1 MTDQSHPDS
10 PTTGNHAGG
19 PGAYLVDVIVVGGGL
34 AGLVSAATAAQA
46 GRRVVVFDAHPL
58 GGRAR
63 VDDRN
68 GFRFNRGPRALYLGG
83 AGRPILDSLGVDTRA
98 GASPAV
104 PQSQGRHQGQLRLLP
119 QGLGSLLRTPLL
131 RPAEKLQV
139 GRILTRFPKLDTKAL
154 AGTSFGVFLAE
165 QHLGPTA
172 ADLVRMLAR
181 VATYAAEPD
190 AADAG
195 AVVGNMQLALAEG
208 VRYLDG
214 GFQVI
219 VDGLQAAA
227 LKAGV
232 EFRTVAATSVHP
244 GSGTTRPVVH
254 TAQGPISA
262 TSIVL
267 ATGTPEAAANLLGS
281 PIIGADHLTAPVTAA
296 CLELGLRRPPRYP
309 VVFGVGEPLYLSTHC
324 PPAQLA
330 PPGHAV
336 VHVMRNHAADETL
349 NHHEQR
355 TWLWAAAQQ
364 AGVAEEHVVEQRFLA
379 EMVVTGGMPT
389 AEGGGLPGRPTVASP
404 ERPGILLAG
413 DWVGPVGLL
422 ADASV
427 ASGAA
432 AGQLAVAPSAGA
444 TATMAAK

>member
-1 MTDQSHPDS
+1 MTDLSHSD
-10 PTTGNHAGG
+10 THATISHSSG
-19 PGAYLVDVIVVGGGL
+19 PSADLIDVIVVGGGL
-34 AGLVSAATAAQA
+34 AGLVAAATAARS
-46 GRRVVVFDAHPL
+46 GRRVVVLDPHRL

-63 VDDRN
+63 VDDRK

-104 PQSQGRHQGQLRLLP
+104 PQSQGRHQGELRLLP
-119 QGLGSLLRTPLL
+119 QGPGSLMRTPLL
-131 RPAEKLQV
+131 RPAEKVRV
-139 GRILTRFPKLDTKAL
+139 GLLLTKFPKLDTKAL
-154 AGTSFGVFLAE
+154 AGTSFGAFLAE

-214 GFQVI
+214 GFQAI

-227 LKAGV
+227 AKAGV
-232 EFRTVAATSVHP
+232 EFRAVAATSVQP
-244 GSGTTRPVVH
+244 GGSAPPVVH

-262 TSIVL
+262 ASVVL
-267 ATGTPEAAANLLGS
+267 ATGTPAAAANLLGA
-281 PIIGADHLTAPVTAA
+281 PILGAELLTAPVTAA
-296 CLELGLRRPPRYP
+296 CLELGLRRSPRYP
-309 VVFGVGEPLYLSTHC
+309 VVFGIGEPLYLSTHC
-324 PPAQLA
+324 PPAKLA

-336 VHVMRNHAADETL
+336 VHVMRNHAADEPL
-349 NHHEQR
+349 EHHEQR
-355 TWLWAAAQQ
+355 AWLWAAAQQ
-364 AGVAEEHVVEQRFLA
+364 AGVTEDDVVEQRFLA

-389 AEGGGLPGRPTVASP
+389 AVGGGLPGRPAVSSP

-413 DWVGPVGLL
+413 DWVGAVGLL
-422 ADASV
+422 ADAAV
-427 ASGAA
+427 ASGAV
-432 AGQLAVAPSAGA
+432 AGQHAAALA
-444 TATMAAK
+444 ATMATT

>member
-1 MTDQSHPDS
+1 MTDQSHSDS
-10 PTTGNHAGG
+10 HATISHSGG
-19 PGAYLVDVIVVGGGL
+19 PGADLIDVIVVGGGL
-34 AGLVSAATAAQA
+34 AGLVAAATAARS
-46 GRRVVVFDAHPL
+46 GRRVVVLDPHPL

-83 AGRPILDSLGVDTRA
+83 AGRPILDSLGVDTSA

-104 PQSQGRHQGQLRLLP
+104 PQSQGRHRGELRLLP
-119 QGLGSLLRTPLL
+119 QGPGSLIRTPLL
-131 RPAEKLQV
+131 RPAEKVRV
-139 GRILTRFPKLDTKAL
+139 GRLLTKFPKLDTKAL
-154 AGTSFGVFLAE
+154 AGTSFGAFLAA
-165 QHLGPTA
+165 QNLSPTT

-214 GFQVI
+214 GFQAL
-219 VDGLQAAA
+219 VDGVEASAV
-227 LKAGV
+227 KAGV
-232 EFRTVAATSVHP
+232 EFRTVAATSVQAGG
-244 GSGTTRPVVH
+244 GSAPPVVL

-262 TSIVL
+262 ASVVL
-267 ATGTPEAAANLLGS
+267 ATGTPAAAASLLGS
-281 PIIGADHLTAPVTAA
+281 PILRSEHLTAPVTAA

-309 VVFGVGEPLYLSTHC
+309 VVFGIGEPLYLSTHC
-324 PPAQLA
+324 PPAKLA

-336 VHVMRNHAADETL
+336 VHVMRNHAADEAL
-349 NHHEQR
+349 EHHEQR
-355 TWLWAAAQQ
+355 AWLWAAAQQ
-364 AGVAEEHVVEQRFLA
+364 AGVTEDDIVEQRFLA

-389 AEGGGLPGRPTVASP
+389 AEGGGLLGRPAVSSP

-413 DWVGPVGLL
+413 DWVGPIGLL

-427 ASGAA
+427 SSGAA
-432 AGQLAVAPSAGA
+432 AGQHAMALA
-444 TATMAAK
+444 ATMAST

>member
-1 MTDQSHPDS
+1 MTDHAHSGS
-10 PTTGNHAGG
+10 NTTI
-19 PGAYLVDVIVVGGGL
+19 DVVVVGGGL
-34 AGLVSAATAAQA
+34 AGLVAASTAAKA
-46 GRRVVVFDAHPL
+46 GRRVVVLDAHPL

-83 AGRPILDSLGVDTRA
+83 AARPILDSLGVDTRA

-104 PQSQGRHQGQLRLLP
+104 PQSQGRHEGQLRLLP
-119 QGLGSLLRTPLL
+119 QGPGSLLRTPLL
-131 RPAEKLQV
+131 RPKDKVRV
-139 GRILTRFPKLDTKAL
+139 GLFLTRFPKLDTKAL
-154 AGTSFGVFLAE
+154 AGTSFGTFLAE
-165 QHLGPTA
+165 QHLSPTA

-214 GFQVI
+214 GFQAI
-219 VDGLQAAA
+219 VDALQATAMNV
-227 LKAGV
+227 GV
-232 EFRTVAATSVHP
+232 EFRTLAATCVQP
-244 GSGTTRPVVH
+244 GSGSASPVVH

-262 TSIVL
+262 SSVVL
-267 ATGTPEAAANLLGS
+267 ASGTPEAMAHLLAA
-281 PIIGADHLTAPVTAA
+281 PIKGADHLTAPVTAA
-296 CLELGLRRPPRYP
+296 CLELGLKRPPRYP
-309 VVFGVGEPLYLSTHC
+309 VVFGIGEPLYLSTHC

-336 VHVMRNHAADETL
+336 VHVMRNHAADEAL
-349 NHHEQR
+349 DHREQR
-355 TWLWAAAQQ
+355 AWLWAAAQQ
-364 AGVAEEHVVEQRFLA
+364 AGVTESDVVEERFLA

-389 AEGGGLPGRPTVASP
+389 AAGGGFAGRPTPASP
-404 ERPGILLAG
+404 DRPGILLAG

-422 ADASV
+422 ADAAVS
-427 ASGAA
+427 SGAEAGHLA
-432 AGQLAVAPSAGA
+432 ATQAS
-444 TATMAAK
+444 MAAAT

>member
-1 MTDQSHPDS
+1 MTDQSHSDS
-10 PTTGNHAGG
+10 HATINHSGG
-19 PGAYLVDVIVVGGGL
+19 PGAELVDVIVVGGGL
-34 AGLVSAATAAQA
+34 AGLVAAATAARSGQ
-46 GRRVVVFDAHPL
+46 RVVVLDSHPL

-83 AGRPILDSLGVDTRA
+83 AARPILDSLGVDTRA
-98 GASPAV
+98 GASPVV
-104 PQSQGRHQGQLRLLP
+104 PQSQGRHQGELRLLP
-119 QGLGSLLRTPLL
+119 QGPGSLLRTPLL
-131 RPAEKLQV
+131 RPAEKVRV
-139 GRILTRFPKLDTKAL
+139 GRLLTTFPKLDTKAL
-154 AGTSFGVFLAE
+154 AGTSFGTFLAE
-165 QHLGPTA
+165 QKLGPTT

-181 VATYAAEPD
+181 VATYVAEPD
-190 AADAG
+190 TADAG
-195 AVVGNMQLALAEG
+195 AVVANMQLALAEG

-219 VDGLQAAA
+219 VDGLQATAI
-227 LKAGV
+227 KAGV
-232 EFRTVAATSVHP
+232 EFRTVAATSVHAGG
-244 GSGTTRPVVH
+244 GSALPVVH

-262 TSIVL
+262 ASVVL
-267 ATGTPEAAANLLGS
+267 ATGTPAAAANLFKA
-281 PIIGADHLTAPVTAA
+281 PIIGADLLSAPVTAA

-309 VVFGVGEPLYLSTHC
+309 VVFGIGEPLYLSTHC
-324 PPAQLA
+324 PPAKLA
-330 PPGHAV
+330 PPGHVV

-349 NHHEQR
+349 GHHEQR
-355 TWLWAAAQQ
+355 AWLWAAAQQ
-364 AGVAEEHVVEQRFLA
+364 AGVTEDDVVEQRFLA

-389 AEGGGLPGRPTVASP
+389 ASGGGLPGRPAVSSP

-432 AGQLAVAPSAGA
+432 AGQHAVTRA
-444 TATMAAK
+444 ATMATT